1 MGRELLSG
9 VAAAAG
15 LREGPRGVE
24 DVLRRLAGRPGAATR
39 ELSRLTGLPVPV
51 VAAVCGELRRQG
63 LLTADRPARLSE
75 AGRAL
80 AEGLGGAPE
89 AGAGCTACRGRG
101 TVLPEPYAALAGRL
115 DELLAGVPAADR
127 ALDQAHC
134 TVETKLRRVAYLQDA
149 GALSGQSVLLVGD
162 DDHLAVAIALAARA
176 LGTPP
181 PARLVVVD
189 VDPAVVAFS
198 RDAVARAG
206 LASEAVIHDL
216 RRPLQ
221 GRLLGRFDTVFT
233 DPPYTLA
240 GAELF
245 LSRGAAA
252 LGPGPGRQAFL
263 CFGPKPPDE
272 TARLQGTIADMGF
285 AVQDL
290 VRNFNEYV
298 GAGVLAGAS
307 HLYHL
312 VAGSRLSP
320 SVGGRYEAALYTGD
334 GRPPRRT
341 YACRA
346 CGARLPVGTGE
357 RWRTIEELRGK
368 GCPRCAG
375 RVFSPGRRAPRPRD
389 A

>member
-1 MGRELLSG
+1 VGPELLAG
-9 VAAAAG
+9 VAAAAR

-24 DVLRRLAGRPGAATR
+24 EVLRRLARRPGAATR

-63 LLTADRPARLSE
+63 LLTADRPARLSQ

-80 AEGLGGAPE
+80 AEGLGGAPD
-89 AGAGCTACRGRG
+89 AGAGCPACGGRG
-101 TVLPEPYAALAGRL
+101 TVLPPGYAALAGRL
-115 DELLAGVPAADR
+115 EELLASVPAADR

-149 GALSGQSVLLVGD
+149 GALSGKSVLLVGD
-162 DDHLAVAIALAARA
+162 DDQLAVAIALASRA
-176 LGTPP
+176 LATAP

-189 VDPAVVAFS
+189 VDPAVVAFG
-198 RDAVARAG
+198 RDAAARAG
-206 LASEAVIHDL
+206 LGAEALLHDL
-216 RRPLQ
+216 RRPLPD
-221 GRLLGRFDTVFT
+221 GLLARFDTVFT

-252 LGPGPGRQAFL
+252 LDPSAGGHAFL
-263 CFGPKPPDE
+263 CFGARPPDE
-272 TARLQGTIADMGF
+272 SARLQGAITDMGF
-285 AVQDL
+285 AIHDL

-312 VAGSRLSP
+312 VVGSRLSP
-320 SVGGRYEAALYTGD
+320 SIGGRYEAALYTGD
-334 GRPPRRT
+334 VRPPRRT
-341 YACRA
+341 YACQA
-346 CGARLPVGTGE
+346 CGARLPVGAGE
-357 RWRTIEELRGK
+357 RWRTVEELRGQ

-375 RVFSPGRRAPRPRD
+375 RVFRPGRRALRPGGG
-389 A
+389 